1 MRPIYHYKSSRIRGH
16 VALCYLAL
24 CLTKYADKI
33 LKNNKINISPEV
45 LREELTSIQSSFIKD
60 KSTNTLYKMPSKM
73 SDLSKQI
80 YDALGLKKDSAVKI
94 LQ

>member
-1 MRPIYHYKSSRIRGH
+1 MNNHLYIQQYIW
-16 VALCYLAL
+16 VNLCYLAL